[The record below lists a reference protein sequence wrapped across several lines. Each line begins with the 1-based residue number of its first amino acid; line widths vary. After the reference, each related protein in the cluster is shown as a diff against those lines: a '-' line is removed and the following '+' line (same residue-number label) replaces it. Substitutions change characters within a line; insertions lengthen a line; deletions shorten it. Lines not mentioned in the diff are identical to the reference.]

1 MKTFSI
7 LTGSLTILFL
17 STGGSSSVTR
27 HAQTYRFSY
36 ENVLGTSLDLKILAT
51 SEPAAEMAQQA
62 ALDEI
67 DRQAKILSGYDPSSE
82 FSRWMKTKD
91 QAISV
96 SPELFEI
103 LRLFDKWR
111 DATGGALDASAETVT
126 RVWKKAASGQRMPT
140 ASELAAAVATVHRK
154 HWLLDNEAH
163 TATHLSDA
171 PLVLNSF
178 AKSYIV
184 NKSAEAAMQT
194 EDVTGAV
201 VNIGGDLVVRGA
213 LTEPVDIADPYSDA
227 ENSEPLARLS
237 IHDRAVAT
245 SGNYRRG
252 VEIGG
257 RHYSHIVDPRTG
269 ETAEDIVSS
278 TVVSPDPATAGALAT
293 AFSVMKPAESMKL
306 AALIPNVDFLI
317 VKKNGERVAS
327 KGWTSLAMPFSPMPA
342 AAASAGSWDASM
354 ELTVHLEIARI
365 DGFRARRPYVAV
377 WIEDQDKFPVRT
389 VALWMEKPKYLNE
402 MRAWYKD
409 DRLRAMAEGSDI
421 TRSVSGATRPPGKY
435 TVKWDGNDNA
445 GKPVKAG
452 KYTVFVEATREHG
465 GYQLMHEELDFAGT
479 PKQME
484 LKGGEELT
492 SASLDYHKVAK

>member
-1 MKTFSI
+1 MKTASL
-7 LTGSLTILFL
+7 LTGSLTLLLL
-17 STGGSSSVTR
+17 SIGGSSSVMR
-27 HAQTYRFSY
+27 HAQTYRFNY

-51 SEPAAEMAQQA
+51 SEPAAEKAQQA

-67 DRQAKILSGYDPSSE
+67 DRQAKILSGYDPASE

-91 QAISV
+91 QAVAV
-96 SPELFEI
+96 SPELFEV

-126 RVWKKAASGQRMPT
+126 RVWKNAASGQRMPT
-140 ASELAAAVATVHRK
+140 AAELAAAVETVHRK
-154 HWLLDNEAH
+154 HWLLNSANR

-184 NKSAEAAMQT
+184 NQAAEAAMHT

-213 LTEPVDIADPYSDA
+213 LTEPVDIADPWSDA
-227 ENSEPLARLS
+227 ENSEPVARLS

-257 RHYSHIVDPRTG
+257 QHYSHIVDPRTG
-269 ETAEDIVSS
+269 QTAEDIVSS
-278 TVVSPDPATAGALAT
+278 TVVAPDPATAGALAT
-293 AFSVMKPAESMKL
+293 AFSVMQPAESIRL

-327 KGWTSLAMPFSPMPA
+327 KGWRGLAIPFSPMPA
-342 AAASAGSWDASM
+342 TAPSAGSWDPSM

-365 DGFRARRPYVAV
+365 DGFRTRRPYVAV
-377 WIEDQDKFPVRT
+377 WIEDQDKFPVKT
-389 VALWMEKPKYLNE
+389 IALWMEKAKYLNE

-421 TRSVSGATRPPGKY
+421 TKSVSGATRPPGKY
-435 TVKWDGNDNA
+435 TVKWDGKDNA

-452 KYTVFVEATREHG
+452 KYAVFVEATREHG
-465 GYQLMHEELDFAGT
+465 GYQLMHEELEFTGI
-479 PKQME
+479 PKQVE

-492 SASLDYHKVAK
+492 SASLDYHKIAK

>member
-1 MKTFSI
+1 MKTAS
-7 LTGSLTILFL
+7 LLAGSLTLLLL

-27 HAQTYRFSY
+27 HAQTYRFNY

-51 SEPAAEMAQQA
+51 SEPAAEKAQQA

-67 DRQAKILSGYDPSSE
+67 DRQAKILSGYDSTSE

-91 QAISV
+91 QAVPV
-96 SPELFEI
+96 SPELFEV
-103 LRLFDKWR
+103 LGLFDRWR

-126 RVWKKAASGQRMPT
+126 RVWKKAASEQRMPT
-140 ASELAAAVATVHRK
+140 ASELAAAVETVHRK
-154 HWLLDNEAH
+154 HWLLNGADH

-184 NKSAEAAMQT
+184 NHAAEAAMHT

-227 ENSEPLARLS
+227 ENSEPLAHLS

-257 RHYSHIVDPRTG
+257 QHYSHIVDPRTG
-269 ETAEDIVSS
+269 QTAEEIVSS
-278 TVVSPDPATAGALAT
+278 TVVAPDPATAGALAT
-293 AFSVMKPAESMKL
+293 AFSVMKPAESMQL
-306 AALIPNVDFLI
+306 AALMPNVDFLI

-327 KGWTSLAMPFSPMPA
+327 RGWRGLAMPFAPMPA
-342 AAASAGSWDASM
+342 AAGTAGSWDPSM
-354 ELTVHLEIARI
+354 ELTVHLEVARI
-365 DGFRARRPYVAV
+365 DGYRVRRPYVAV
-377 WIEDQDKFPVRT
+377 WIEDQDKFPVKT
-389 VALWMEKPKYLNE
+389 IALWMEKAKYLNE

-409 DRLRAMAEGSDI
+409 DRLRSMAEGSDI

-435 TVKWDGNDNA
+435 TVKWDGKDNA
-445 GKPVKAG
+445 GKMVKAG

-465 GYQLMHEELDFAGT
+465 GYQLMHEELDFTGT
-479 PKQME
+479 PKQVE
-484 LKGGEELT
+484 LHGGEELT

>member
-1 MKTFSI
+1 MKTASLLI
-7 LTGSLTILFL
+7 GTLTLLFL
-17 STGGSSSVTR
+17 SMTGSSSVVR
-27 HAQTYRFSY
+27 HAETYRFNY

-51 SEPAAEMAQQA
+51 SEPAAEKAQQA

-67 DRQAKILSGYDPSSE
+67 DRQAKILSGYDPASE
-82 FSRWMKTKD
+82 FSRWIKTRD
-91 QAISV
+91 HAVPV
-96 SPELFEI
+96 SPELFEV
-103 LRLFDKWR
+103 LGLFDKWR
-111 DATGGALDASAETVT
+111 DATDGALDASAETVT

-140 ASELAAAVATVHRK
+140 PAELAAAVETVHQK
-154 HWLLDNEAH
+154 HWMLNSADH

-184 NKSAEAAMQT
+184 NRAAEAAMHT

-227 ENSEPLARLS
+227 ENSEPVARLS

-269 ETAEDIVSS
+269 QTAEEVVSS
-278 TVVSPDPATAGALAT
+278 TVVAPDPATAGALAT
-293 AFSVMKPAESMKL
+293 AFSVMKPAQSMQL

-327 KGWTSLAMPFSPMPA
+327 GGWRGLAMPFSPMPA
-342 AAASAGSWDASM
+342 AAASAGSWDPSM
-354 ELTVHLEIARI
+354 ELIVHLEIARI
-365 DGFRARRPYVAV
+365 EGNRVRRPYVAV

-389 VALWMEKPKYLNE
+389 IALWMEKPKYLNE

-421 TRSVSGATRPPGKY
+421 TRTVSGATRPPGKY
-435 TVKWDGNDNA
+435 TVKWDGKDNA

-465 GYQLMHEELDFAGT
+465 GYQLMHEDLDFTGT
-479 PKQME
+479 PKQVE

-492 SASLDYHKVAK
+492 SASLDYRKVAK